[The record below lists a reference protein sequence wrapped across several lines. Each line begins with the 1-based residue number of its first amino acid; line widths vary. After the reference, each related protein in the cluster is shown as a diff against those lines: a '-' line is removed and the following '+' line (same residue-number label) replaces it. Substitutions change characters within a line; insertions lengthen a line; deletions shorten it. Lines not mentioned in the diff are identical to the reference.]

1 MRIKFFCVIILFI
14 FITGCKFGKL
24 RRSTDLKEKYDGAMA
39 YYDKKEYYRCAILL
53 EEIRTLITGTKEYEL
68 AEFRYAYC
76 HYYQRQLTYAGY
88 YFEKFYNTFRGS
100 KYAQEARYMH
110 VRSLYEESP
119 RYNLDQK
126 STNDAI
132 VASQSFLNAFP
143 TSVYFEECSKIL
155 KELRFKLE
163 KKAFEQAKLYL
174 KINNFKAS
182 VVAFNNFQKNFPDSE
197 YNEEASFLRITGQYE
212 YAKQSI
218 ETRKKERYQEV
229 IAHYEY
235 FMGNY
240 PSSKFASSA
249 QAMYNRTL
257 KIINDLKKVE
267 KLTQN

>member
-1 MRIKFFCVIILFI
+1 MKIKFWYIVALLVL
-14 FITGCKFGKL
+14 ITGCKFGKL

-39 YYDKKEYYRCAILL
+39 YYEKKDYYRCAMLL

-76 HYYQRQLTYAGY
+76 HYYQRQLSYASY

-100 KYAQEARYMH
+100 KFAQEARYMH
-110 VRSLYEESP
+110 VRSLYEDSP

-126 STNDAI
+126 NTLDAI
-132 VASQSFLNAFP
+132 QASQSFLNAYP

-163 KKAFEQAKLYL
+163 KKSYENAKLYL

-182 VVAFNNFQKNFPDSE
+182 VVGFTNFQKNFPDSE
-197 YNEEASFLRITGQYE
+197 YNEEVAFLRIEGQYL

-218 ETRKKERYQEV
+218 ETRKKERYEEV
-229 IAHYEY
+229 IKY
-235 FMGNY
+235 FDYLNTNF
-240 PSSKFASSA
+240 PKSKYVRSA
-249 QAMYNRTL
+249 QGMYDRSL
-257 KIINDLKKVE
+257 KIINDLKKIE
-267 KLTQN
+267 KLSQK